1 MLETDEIYKLIG
13 KIVLSENPGLLMKKI
28 RENLEVKQKELA
40 ESIGVSPPVI
50 SDYEKGKRRKAGVRF
65 IKKYVEGLIKLRGA
79 DSVILAMYQDKQGA
93 MNNGIIDIKDYK
105 KPIKIIDLID
115 AVQGKILTGDDM
127 AEHYFFG
134 HTVLDSIKAI
144 IALKGE
150 QFYRIFGKSSERA
163 LIFTK
168 VGLGRSPMVAVRIS
182 PLKPRV
188 VAIHGTQSVENLA
201 IEMAKV
207 ENIVLALIPPI
218 EISMLLNKINRLVE
232 KND

>member
-1 MLETDEIYKLIG
+1 MLENDEIYKLIG

-127 AEHYFFG
+127 AEHYLFG

>member
-1 MLETDEIYKLIG
+1 METDEIYKLIG
-13 KIVLSENPGLLMKKI
+13 KIVLSENPGFMMKKI
-28 RENLEVKQKELA
+28 RENLNVKQKELA

-79 DSVILAMYQDKQGA
+79 DSVILSIYQDKQGT
-93 MNNGIIDIKDYK
+93 MNGGIIDIKDYK
-105 KPIKIIDLID
+105 KPIKVMDLID

-127 AEHYFFG
+127 TDHYLFG

-188 VAIHGTQSVENLA
+188 VAIHGTQSVEKLA

-207 ENIVLALIPPI
+207 ENIVLVLIPPI
-218 EISMLLNKINRLVE
+218 EISMLLDKINRLAE
-232 KND
+232 QND

>member
-127 AEHYFFG
+127 AEHYLFG

>member
-127 AEHYFFG
+127 AEHYLFG

-188 VAIHGTQSVENLA
+188 VAIHGTQSVEKLA

-207 ENIVLALIPPI
+207 ENIVLVLIPPI
-218 EISMLLNKINRLVE
+218 EISMLLDKMNRLAE
-232 KND
+232 QND

>member
-1 MLETDEIYKLIG
+1 METDEIYKLIG

-127 AEHYFFG
+127 AEHYLFG